1 MTPDDHDRLAAEHVM
16 SLLEG
21 EERRAAERLLDTDP
35 AFQAAVAAWR
45 ARFAEL
51 DETAAPAP
59 AGETLWRRIE
69 GSLATAQE
77 AAPLPVAGPTPVIVP
92 DPRNAFAALWRS
104 LAFWRAAGLAGA
116 FATIALAV
124 GLGVLAERSS
134 RVPVLVAVLLT
145 DANQPGGV
153 INAFANGEAELVP
166 LGAIP
171 VPPGRAL
178 EIWTLWDRARGPV
191 SIGLIDEAR
200 RVRLNLRDL
209 PRPGPNQLFEITL
222 EPATGSPTGRP
233 TGPILM
239 KGTTSPAAL

>member
-1 MTPDDHDRLAAEHVM
+1 MTPDDRDRLAAEHVM
-16 SLLEG
+16 GLLEG
-21 EERRAAERLLDTDP
+21 QEQAQAERLLETDS
-35 AFQAAVAAWR
+35 AFQTSVAAWR
-45 ARFAEL
+45 ARLAEL
-51 DETAAPAP
+51 DETAPPAA
-59 AGETLWRRIE
+59 AGEALWRRIE
-69 GSLATAQE
+69 GSLAGSGQ
-77 AAPLPVAGPTPVIVP
+77 AAPVAAGDPTPVIVQ
-92 DPRNAFAALWRS
+92 DPRSAFAALWRN

-116 FATIALAV
+116 LATVALAIS
-124 GLGVLAERSS
+124 LGVLAERGS
-134 RVPVLVAVLLT
+134 RAPVLVAVLLT
-145 DANQPGGV
+145 DSNQPGGV
-153 INAFANGEAELVP
+153 VNAFADGEAELVP

-171 VPPGRAL
+171 IPPGRAL